1 MNPYLDRQTC
11 PPLLGLSV
19 RQPMAWAIIHGGK
32 DIENRSQDGTFRRHR
47 GPVAI
52 HASGHT
58 PPDEFELYE
67 AVIQRITARPVP
79 RETLAYGAII
89 GIADLVDIVTESD
102 SPWFFGPFGLVLQ
115 NPRPLVIPIKCRG
128 QLGLWPVPLD
138 IRVQIRAQGV
148 TW

>member
-1 MNPYLDRQTC
+1 MTPSPAT
-11 PPLLGLSV
+11 LLAISV
-19 RQPMAWAIIHGGK
+19 RQPMAWAIIHAGK

-58 PPDEFELYE
+58 PIGEFESYE
-67 AVIQRITARPVP
+67 DTINRISHRAVP
-79 RETLAYGAII
+79 RAELAYGCII
-89 GIADLVDIVTESD
+89 GLVDLVDIVTDSP
-102 SPWFFGPFGLVLQ
+102 SPWFFGPFGLVLA
-115 NPRPLVIPIKCRG
+115 NPRPLLQPIMARG

-138 IRVQIRAQGV
+138 VRAHIAAQGV